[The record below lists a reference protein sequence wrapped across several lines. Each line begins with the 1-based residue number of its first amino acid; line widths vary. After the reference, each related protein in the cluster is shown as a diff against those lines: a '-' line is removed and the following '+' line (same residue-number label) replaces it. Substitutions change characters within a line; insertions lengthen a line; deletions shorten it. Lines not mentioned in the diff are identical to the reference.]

1 MDVPP
6 AGTLYCPG
14 VESGEGDVRMETR
27 AKSVPGRIAA
37 TGEPTLMSS
46 DDLRALAIAL
56 TIAAVIIVAIA
67 GGVLVLLST
76 GALS

>member
-1 MDVPP
+1 
-6 AGTLYCPG
+6 
-14 VESGEGDVRMETR
+14 METR